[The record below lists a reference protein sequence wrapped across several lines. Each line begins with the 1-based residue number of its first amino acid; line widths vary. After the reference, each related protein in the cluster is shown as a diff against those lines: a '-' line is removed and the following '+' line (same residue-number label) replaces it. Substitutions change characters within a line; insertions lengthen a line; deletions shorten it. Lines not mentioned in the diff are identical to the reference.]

1 MHRQRVYASLQD
13 IVLTIAAPQKG
24 KSAAAAGRII
34 DAPGPVVVTSIRGD
48 LIDHTA
54 GLRQQVGTLHVFNPE
69 GVGEYGST
77 FRWNPVAGC
86 TNMQT
91 AIRRAGHM
99 VEAVEA
105 SGLTDATFWSDQAVQ
120 VLSSFMHAADLYEGG
135 TLATVYAWLVGD
147 SPVPLEI
154 LDTAPHAEPAAA
166 AVIRRFRS
174 LPPKTRQS
182 VELTCRNV
190 LRFMTLPEI
199 AQAVMPDPRIPEFV
213 ISDFLQSRDT
223 LYLVASAE
231 AGSPVPP
238 LLCALLAELKHEAVL
253 LGSRLP
259 AGRLDP
265 PLSMELDEVANV
277 TPIPIAAWASGAE
290 QHTNE
295 KSR

>member
-1 MHRQRVYASLQD
+1 MGAPSARVRLPPGHRVDDRRPSERQVR
-13 IVLTIAAPQKG
+13 
-24 KSAAAAGRII
+24 AAAGRII

-154 LDTAPHAEPAAA
+154 LDTALHAEPAAA

-223 LYLVASAE
+223 LYLSLRPRLGRRFRRCCARCSLSSSMRRCCSGHGCRR
-231 AGSPVPP
+231 AGSTRRCPWSSTRSP
-238 LLCALLAELKHEAVL
+238 
-253 LGSRLP
+253 
-259 AGRLDP
+259 
-265 PLSMELDEVANV
+265 
-277 TPIPIAAWASGAE
+277 T
-290 QHTNE
+290 
-295 KSR
+295 